1 MYLQCT
7 NIDVQENR
15 IFTDSFNEEGYRMTI
30 GLVAD
35 SFNEISVYQEAVW
48 RGVSDAAREQGIQ
61 IRTYVGGALEYSP
74 LNPFE
79 KTKTSRM
86 SFWILNNWMVS
97 SIVEEHWET
106 VYPRTSLTLF
116 VNGFRRF
123 LP

>member
-48 RGVSDAAREQGIQ
+48 RCDDAAREQGIQ
-61 IRTYVGGALEYSP
+61 IRTYVGGSEYP

-79 KTKTSRM
+79 RQKHR
-86 SFWILNNWMVS
+86 V
-97 SIVEEHWET
+97 
-106 VYPRTSLTLF
+106 
-116 VNGFRRF
+116 
-123 LP
+123 